1 MGGAMCRA
9 IAGLIRPT
17 KTVVTLQNAAHEAQF
32 SKIKCEDKMKYV
44 VRYFNQYDEF
54 EYRSFRSLQQARK
67 WTKDMIQ
74 SGGGASKFDIFNK
87 YGDPIAL
94 PNYRLP

>member
-1 MGGAMCRA
+1 MVAKIG
-9 IAGLIRPT
+9 
-17 KTVVTLQNAAHEAQF
+17 TVSILFGSEN
-32 SKIKCEDKMKYV
+32 KMKYV

-74 SGGGASKFDIFNK
+74 SGAGASNFDIFNK